1 MTDNAG
7 YFTTNFVP
15 NFYANNAVNLN
26 ANEFGNRSRPDGG
39 HAYARIGLFVRLRPE
54 THAGSNNPV
63 CSAVN
68 VPTSFPVNFH
78 RSFEPGITVGDS

>member
-7 YFTTNFVP
+7 NFATNFVP

-39 HAYARIGLFVRLRPE
+39 RA
-54 THAGSNNPV
+54 
-63 CSAVN
+63 
-68 VPTSFPVNFH
+68 
-78 RSFEPGITVGDS
+78 